1 MAFLLLVEFWKE
13 SKAKHLQKSNPQ
25 TDSTDCMTLKISVSN
40 DFHHFWY
47 NWLELRSF
55 LLWKLHLVSCLG
67 HLFEPFKCLNV
78 VYRSSVSA
86 VYAICWKE
94 LNYCAM
100 FKEAGVLIFTAN
112 LMLMIEFETFLNFK
126 TFCCISLSTSW
137 VMYYD
142 VMMCIPFFK
151 KSPLVFSWIRMPW
164 SEKLFTKHKVC
175 NNLTFL
181 H

>member
-1 MAFLLLVEFWKE
+1 MPPAYFSEVG
-13 SKAKHLQKSNPQ
+13 P
-25 TDSTDCMTLKISVSN
+25 VSN
-40 DFHHFWY
+40 DFHNFWY

-55 LLWKLHLVSCLG
+55 FLWKLHLVSCLG

-137 VMYYD
+137 QMYFIWCDD
-142 VMMCIPFFK
+142 VCTILLK
-151 KSPLVFSWIRMPW
+151 ISTC
-164 SEKLFTKHKVC
+164 LFLNKNALKREALHKAQSV
-175 NNLTFL
+175 
-181 H
+181 

>member
-1 MAFLLLVEFWKE
+1 MPPGYFSEVG
-13 SKAKHLQKSNPQ
+13 P
-25 TDSTDCMTLKISVSN
+25 VSN
-40 DFHHFWY
+40 DFHNFLY

-100 FKEAGVLIFTAN
+100 FKETGVLIFTAN

-126 TFCCISLSTSW
+126 TFCCISSSTSW

-142 VMMCIPFFK
+142 VMMCVVCTILLTI
-151 KSPLVFSWIRMPW
+151 STC
-164 SEKLFTKHKVC
+164 LFLNKNALKREALHKAQSV
-175 NNLTFL
+175 
-181 H
+181 